1 MKRRLFLAS
10 LVLALVLLA
19 LGGWAF
25 DALRGAKWPANHPQF
40 QRRPTWPRNKQRKA
54 RRHATS

>member
-25 DALRGAKWPANHPQF
+25 DALRGAKGPADHPQIP
-40 QRRPTWPRNKQRKA
+40 RRPKWPSNKQPKPK
-54 RRHATS
+54 RHATS

>member
-10 LVLALVLLA
+10 VMLALVLLA

-25 DALRGAKWPANHPQF
+25 DALRGA
-40 QRRPTWPRNKQRKA
+40 R
-54 RRHATS
+54 

>member
-1 MKRRLFLAS
+1 MKRRLFLTP

-25 DALRGAKWPANHPQF
+25 NALRGGK
-40 QRRPTWPRNKQRKA
+40 
-54 RRHATS
+54 

>member
-25 DALRGAKWPANHPQF
+25 DNHPQV
-40 QRRPTWPRNKQRKA
+40 QRRPTWPQNKQRKP
-54 RRHATS
+54 RRRATS

>member
-10 LVLALVLLA
+10 LVLLA

-25 DALRGAKWPANHPQF
+25 DALRGAK
-40 QRRPTWPRNKQRKA
+40 
-54 RRHATS
+54 

>member
-19 LGGWAF
+19 LGGWVF
-25 DALRGAKWPANHPQF
+25 DVLRGAK
-40 QRRPTWPRNKQRKA
+40 
-54 RRHATS
+54 

>member
-1 MKRRLFLAS
+1 MKRRLFLTS

-25 DALRGAKWPANHPQF
+25 NTLRGGK
-40 QRRPTWPRNKQRKA
+40 
-54 RRHATS
+54 

>member
-1 MKRRLFLAS
+1 MKRRLFFVC

-25 DALRGAKWPANHPQF
+25 AALRGAK
-40 QRRPTWPRNKQRKA
+40 
-54 RRHATS
+54 

>member
-1 MKRRLFLAS
+1 MKRRLFLVS

-25 DALRGAKWPANHPQF
+25 AVLRGAK
-40 QRRPTWPRNKQRKA
+40 
-54 RRHATS
+54 

>member
-1 MKRRLFLAS
+1 MKRRLFLTT

-25 DALRGAKWPANHPQF
+25 NALRGAK
-40 QRRPTWPRNKQRKA
+40 
-54 RRHATS
+54 

>member
-10 LVLALVLLA
+10 IVLALVLLA

-25 DALRGAKWPANHPQF
+25 DALRGAK
-40 QRRPTWPRNKQRKA
+40 
-54 RRHATS
+54 

>member
-10 LVLALVLLA
+10 LVLALALLA

-25 DALRGAKWPANHPQF
+25 DALQGTK
-40 QRRPTWPRNKQRKA
+40 
-54 RRHATS
+54 